1 MLTRCNYYSGHFFA
15 ILKDIPSK
23 QQRVGSPIPIT
34 PLTIPRKQEGKS
46 DDEGTAAVELCICLT
61 YNLLFPKRLGNQAL
75 RIIAARDLGGIN
87 LAQRRSEVRCY
98 DIVGMSGKVEIGFE
112 ILK

>member
-1 MLTRCNYYSGHFFA
+1 MLTRWDDYSGHLLA
-15 ILKDIPSK
+15 ILKHIPFK

-46 DDEGTAAVELCICLT
+46 DDDGIAAVELCICLT

-75 RIIAARDLGGIN
+75 RIIPARDLGGIN
-87 LAQRRSEVRCY
+87 VAQRRSVALC
-98 DIVGMSGKVEIGFE
+98 
-112 ILK
+112 